1 MIISQYMD
9 VVLRNFEEKDIP
21 LKVEWINN
29 PENNK
34 FLHYDLPMKVDKTI
48 KWFRE
53 KDNSKRL
60 DCMIEYNGIS
70 VGVIG
75 LLQIDKINS
84 KAEYYI
90 TIGDTSFKGKGI
102 ATKATKAILDYGFN
116 VLKLHKIYLTVDSRN
131 EIAIKLYEK
140 SGFKL
145 EGYFVD
151 DLFCDRNLEF
161 IDRERYAILKN
172 TSQNGGGVKL
182 YFEILK
188 EKRDATKIQIL
199 ENVVEDNLLFIK
211 REDFFPFSFGG
222 NKARKGM
229 LFWQDIKKQNADYIV
244 TYGSS
249 SSNHCRIIAN
259 IAVSE
264 GIPCCIISPKEIDCE
279 TFNKRLME
287 KFGAKIIYSEIEK
300 VHDTIEDTLETLR
313 KEGYNPYFIQ
323 GGGHG
328 NIGTKAYVE
337 CFEEIKE
344 YEKENGI
351 KFDYI
356 FHASGTGT
364 TQAGL
369 ICGKI
374 LEKDTQKIVGISIAR
389 KNPYG
394 GNVVEKS
401 VKDFLGE
408 YYSEEIIKENTIF
421 VDDYLMGGYGKTS
434 SAIIEV
440 IDEMMKKYGLPLD
453 RTYTGKAFYGMRE
466 YILKSNLKGKK
477 ILFIHTGGTPLYFD
491 DLRRD

>member
-1 MIISQYMD
+1 
-9 VVLRNFEEKDIP
+9 
-21 LKVEWINN
+21 
-29 PENNK
+29 
-34 FLHYDLPMKVDKTI
+34 
-48 KWFRE
+48 
-53 KDNSKRL
+53 
-60 DCMIEYNGIS
+60 
-70 VGVIG
+70 
-75 LLQIDKINS
+75 
-84 KAEYYI
+84 
-90 TIGDTSFKGKGI
+90 
-102 ATKATKAILDYGFN
+102 
-116 VLKLHKIYLTVDSRN
+116 
-131 EIAIKLYEK
+131 
-140 SGFKL
+140 
-145 EGYFVD
+145 
-151 DLFCDRNLEF
+151 
-161 IDRERYAILKN
+161 
-172 TSQNGGGVKL
+172 
-182 YFEILK
+182 
-188 EKRDATKIQIL
+188 
-199 ENVVEDNLLFIK
+199 
-211 REDFFPFSFGG
+211 
-222 NKARKGM
+222 M

-264 GIPCCIISPKEIDCE
+264 GIPCCIISPKEIACE

-300 VHDTIEDTLETLR
+300 VHNTIEDTLETLR

-434 SAIIEV
+434 LDINEM

-466 YILKSNLKGKK
+466 YILKNNLKGKK

>member
-172 TSQNGGGVKL
+172 TSQNG
-182 YFEILK
+182 
-188 EKRDATKIQIL
+188 
-199 ENVVEDNLLFIK
+199 
-211 REDFFPFSFGG
+211 
-222 NKARKGM
+222 
-229 LFWQDIKKQNADYIV
+229 
-244 TYGSS
+244 
-249 SSNHCRIIAN
+249 
-259 IAVSE
+259 E
-264 GIPCCIISPKEIDCE
+264 G
-279 TFNKRLME
+279 
-287 KFGAKIIYSEIEK
+287 
-300 VHDTIEDTLETLR
+300 
-313 KEGYNPYFIQ
+313 
-323 GGGHG
+323 
-328 NIGTKAYVE
+328 
-337 CFEEIKE
+337 
-344 YEKENGI
+344 
-351 KFDYI
+351 
-356 FHASGTGT
+356 
-364 TQAGL
+364 
-369 ICGKI
+369 
-374 LEKDTQKIVGISIAR
+374 
-389 KNPYG
+389 
-394 GNVVEKS
+394 
-401 VKDFLGE
+401 
-408 YYSEEIIKENTIF
+408 
-421 VDDYLMGGYGKTS
+421 
-434 SAIIEV
+434 
-440 IDEMMKKYGLPLD
+440 
-453 RTYTGKAFYGMRE
+453 
-466 YILKSNLKGKK
+466 
-477 ILFIHTGGTPLYFD
+477 
-491 DLRRD
+491 

>member
-172 TSQNGGGVKL
+172 TSQNGGG
-182 YFEILK
+182 
-188 EKRDATKIQIL
+188 
-199 ENVVEDNLLFIK
+199 
-211 REDFFPFSFGG
+211 
-222 NKARKGM
+222 
-229 LFWQDIKKQNADYIV
+229 
-244 TYGSS
+244 
-249 SSNHCRIIAN
+249 
-259 IAVSE
+259 
-264 GIPCCIISPKEIDCE
+264 
-279 TFNKRLME
+279 
-287 KFGAKIIYSEIEK
+287 
-300 VHDTIEDTLETLR
+300 
-313 KEGYNPYFIQ
+313 
-323 GGGHG
+323 
-328 NIGTKAYVE
+328 
-337 CFEEIKE
+337 
-344 YEKENGI
+344 
-351 KFDYI
+351 
-356 FHASGTGT
+356 
-364 TQAGL
+364 
-369 ICGKI
+369 
-374 LEKDTQKIVGISIAR
+374 
-389 KNPYG
+389 
-394 GNVVEKS
+394 
-401 VKDFLGE
+401 
-408 YYSEEIIKENTIF
+408 
-421 VDDYLMGGYGKTS
+421 
-434 SAIIEV
+434 
-440 IDEMMKKYGLPLD
+440 
-453 RTYTGKAFYGMRE
+453 
-466 YILKSNLKGKK
+466 
-477 ILFIHTGGTPLYFD
+477 
-491 DLRRD
+491 